1 MKHFLICLP
10 LALLAPVILLA
21 QQNITVSGVI
31 FDEYG
36 MPLPGAT
43 VIEVGTVNGVSTD
56 FDGNYTIEVLEG
68 ATLEYSYV
76 GYQAQTAPANTAN
89 PINISLMPANELE
102 EVVVVAYGTQ
112 SKQSIVGSVAV
123 ISESDI
129 QAQPATTITQA
140 IQGSVPGINVVN
152 TGGVPGTNPTIR
164 IRGVGS
170 INASA
175 APLII
180 VDGAPFNGNLNS
192 IAQEQVASISVLKD
206 ASSTS
211 LFVAPSTSRPPE
223 ENVCNSESNP
233 WGS

>member
-1 MKHFLICLP
+1 MKYLLTCLIV
-10 LALLAPVILLA
+10 ALLAPFTIQA
-21 QQNITVSGVI
+21 QQNIFVSGI
-31 FDEYG
+31 IYDEYG

-56 FDGNYTIEVLEG
+56 FDGNYTIEVSEG

-76 GYQAQTAPANTAN
+76 GYKAQTALADSETPL
-89 PINISLMPANELE
+89 NITLLPDNELE
-102 EVVVVAYGTQ
+102 EVVVVAYGSQ

-140 IQGSVPGINVVN
+140 IQGSVPGINIVN

-192 IAQEQVASISVLKD
+192 IEIGRAHV
-206 ASSTS
+206 
-211 LFVAPSTSRPPE
+211 
-223 ENVCNSESNP
+223 
-233 WGS
+233 

>member
-1 MKHFLICLP
+1 MKDYLVCHI
-10 LALLAPVILLA
+10 LALFTPLILLA
-21 QQNITVSGVI
+21 QQNVTVTGVI
-31 FDEYG
+31 YDEFG

-43 VIEVGTVNGVSTD
+43 VIEVGTLNGVSTD
-56 FDGNYTIEVLEG
+56 FDGIYSIEVLEG
-68 ATLEYSYV
+68 ANLEYSYV
-76 GYQAQTAPANTAN
+76 GYQAQTALADNAN
-89 PINISLMPANELE
+89 PINISLIPANELE
-102 EVVVVAYGTQ
+102 EVVVVAFGTQ

-180 VDGAPFNGNLNS
+180 VDGC
-192 IAQEQVASISVLKD
+192 
-206 ASSTS
+206 S
-211 LFVAPSTSRPPE
+211 L
-223 ENVCNSESNP
+223 
-233 WGS
+233 

>member
-76 GYQAQTAPANTAN
+76 GYQAQTALANTPN

-129 QAQPATTITQA
+129 QGQPATTITQA
-140 IQGSVPGINVVN
+140 IQGSVPGSMS
-152 TGGVPGTNPTIR
+152 
-164 IRGVGS
+164 S
-170 INASA
+170 I
-175 APLII
+175 
-180 VDGAPFNGNLNS
+180 
-192 IAQEQVASISVLKD
+192 
-206 ASSTS
+206 
-211 LFVAPSTSRPPE
+211 PE
-223 ENVCNSESNP
+223 EFQNQPHHQDQRGRIDKCLCCTANHCRWCSI
-233 WGS
+233 

>member
-1 MKHFLICLP
+1 MKNVYVYL
-10 LALLAPVILLA
+10 ILLIFSPIVLSA
-21 QQNITVSGVI
+21 QQNINITGVI
-31 FDEYG
+31 FDEFG

-56 FDGNYTIEVLEG
+56 FDGNYSIEVIEG

-76 GYQAQTAPANTAN
+76 GYEAQKMLATAEN

-102 EVVVVAYGTQ
+102 EVVVVAFGTQ

-129 QAQPATTITQA
+129 QSQPATTITQA

-164 IRGVGS
+164 IRGIGS

-180 VDGAPFNGNLNS
+180 VDGF
-192 IAQEQVASISVLKD
+192 EQNRIIDSKKFKI
-206 ASSTS
+206 
-211 LFVAPSTSRPPE
+211 FF
-223 ENVCNSESNP
+223 
-233 WGS
+233 